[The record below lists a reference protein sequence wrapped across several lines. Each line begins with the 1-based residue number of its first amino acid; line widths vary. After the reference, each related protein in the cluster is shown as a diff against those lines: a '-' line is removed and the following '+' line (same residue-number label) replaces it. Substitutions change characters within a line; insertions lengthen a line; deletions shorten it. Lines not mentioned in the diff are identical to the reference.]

1 MNTIKLIKSLEKKIE
16 ETNISNNK
24 FKNRYIIIKKDL
36 NNIIKNVNINTEKVN
51 NLEKEINIIIN
62 IS

>member
-16 ETNISNNK
+16 KINISNNK

-36 NNIIKNVNINTEKVN
+36 NNIIENINTNTEKIN

-62 IS
+62 

>member
-36 NNIIKNVNINTEKVN
+36 NNIIKNVNINTEKIN
-51 NLEKEINIIIN
+51 NLEKEINLI
-62 IS
+62 